1 MTPLGA
7 RAVYVQLVGRGMSCP
22 HLKIRVG
29 TSFPGLIWLHP
40 DGTRSKQLHRG
51 SWSVGCQ
58 CVANGSKRKWVMGV
72 CPRPLCQQF
81 VGNTWQP
88 LLRKAPIYFGS
99 RRGVEDGRASHQ
111 VFLWPLTRLE
121 AGEAQGWPCLRQ
133 KQGGGLGGGRREQLP
148 HTGWACPLANVLLLH
163 PFSWGMQP
171 AVMPVPLCW
180 KHSGLCVGE
189 QPRSAW

>member
-7 RAVYVQLVGRGMSCP
+7 RAVYVQLVAGGMSCP
-22 HLKIRVG
+22 HLEIGAG

-40 DGTRSKQLHRG
+40 NRARGEQLHRG

-58 CVANGSKRKWVMGV
+58 WAANESQRQWVMEDHL
-72 CPRPLCQQF
+72 RPLCQQF

-88 LLRKAPIYFGS
+88 LLGKAPISFGS
-99 RRGVEDGRASHQ
+99 RRGVGDGRASHQ

-121 AGEAQGWPCLRQ
+121 VGEAQWWPCLRQ
-133 KQGGGLGGGRREQLP
+133 EQVCGFGGGRQGQLL
-148 HTGWACPLANVLLLH
+148 HTGWSCPLANMLLLH
-163 PFSWGMQP
+163 PFTWGMQP